1 MIAIIQ
7 FKDVPGRRFEVLPAE
22 SGYCGTNQNATQCA
36 FFPTECAGNTR
47 FDMCAGNTRFDMCRE
62 ARVFFT
68 EVSRDDQE

>member
-22 SGYCGTNQNATQCA
+22 SGYCGTNENATQCA
-36 FFPTECAGNTR
+36 FFPSNCNGHTR
-47 FDMCAGNTRFDMCRE
+47 VDMCHE
-62 ARVFFT
+62 ARVFFK